1 MLLKAEQ
8 DKDYLSSY
16 SIILTVSADS
26 FQRIFLYLIAMKKD
40 INIILI
46 CLSLLFLL
54 TSCKEKKIKLG
65 KGVSF
70 DKEENIHYGK
80 NSDQIMDLYIPNTK
94 SGKGKEVFIII
105 HGGGWRAGD
114 KSQLTF
120 FTLSMMQRFP
130 DYIFVNMNYRLA
142 SETQYG
148 LPNQINDIKDVSAF
162 LEKKLKYSPKFILL
176 GNSAGA
182 HLSMLYSYKF
192 DTDKKVKA
200 VINIVG
206 PTDLSD
212 SGFKN
217 YQEYSFVERRLVD
230 PRIPKPGTSRID
242 FASPVKWINKNSPP
256 TLSYYGNSDRVI
268 PSSQGKIL
276 DSVLNKNHVIYETYQ
291 FDGGH
296 LDWDRQ
302 PNGEFLINKIEA
314 FLKKTDKK

>member
-46 CLSLLFLL
+46 CLSLLFLW

-94 SGKGKEVFIII
+94 TTKEKDVFIII

-142 SETQYG
+142 SENQFG
-148 LPNQINDIKDVSAF
+148 LPNQTDDIKKVTE
-162 LEKKLKYSPKFILL
+162 LLKNKLGYNPNLILL

-182 HLSMLYSYKF
+182 HLSMLYAYKF

-206 PTDLSD
+206 PADLSD
-212 SGFKN
+212 PGFQK
-217 YQEYSFVERRLVD
+217 
-230 PRIPKPGTSRID
+230 
-242 FASPVKWINKNSPP
+242 
-256 TLSYYGNSDRVI
+256 LS
-268 PSSQGKIL
+268 
-276 DSVLNKNHVIYETYQ
+276 
-291 FDGGH
+291 
-296 LDWDRQ
+296 
-302 PNGEFLINKIEA
+302 
-314 FLKKTDKK
+314 